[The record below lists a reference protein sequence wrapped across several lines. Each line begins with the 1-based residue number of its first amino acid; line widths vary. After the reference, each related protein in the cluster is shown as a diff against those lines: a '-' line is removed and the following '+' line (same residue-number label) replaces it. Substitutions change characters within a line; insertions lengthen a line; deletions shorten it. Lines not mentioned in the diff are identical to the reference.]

1 MGTFTVIAPHGGRL
15 VNRVPPESE
24 RAAQREKAAGRK
36 ALTLGP
42 REASDLLMLGV
53 GAFSPLEGFLTS
65 ADYHAV
71 VREGRLASGLP
82 WTIPIVLPVSEE
94 AAKGIS
100 VGEEVGLRSAA
111 GELLGRLEVRDKF
124 RYDKEEQA
132 RHVFGTT
139 ERKHPA
145 VDYLFSCGEVLVGGP
160 ITLLDFPPM
169 DACYQSFHLQP
180 RETRYL
186 FQQKGWRTVVGFQ
199 TRNPVHRAHE
209 YIQKCALETVDGM
222 LLHPLVGETKSDDI
236 PGPVR
241 MECYRALLEHYY
253 PKDRVVLSVF
263 PAAMR
268 YGGPREAI
276 FHALVRKN
284 YGCTHFIVGR
294 DHAGVGNY
302 YGPYDAQ
309 RIFTRYAADEIGITP
324 MFFDFTFYCRRCG
337 HIVSEKTCRHADSD
351 RLSFSGTKVREML
364 VRGESL
370 PDEFTRPEIARILA
384 AASQRHQL

>member
-15 VNRVPPESE
+15 VNRVPPQAEQAGLRE
-24 RAAQREKAAGRK
+24 QMAGKRAV
-36 ALTLGP
+36 TLGP
-42 REASDLLMLGV
+42 REVSDLLMLGV

-82 WTIPIVLPVSEE
+82 WTIPVVLPVAEDI
-94 AAKGIS
+94 AKAIK
-100 VGEEVGLRSAA
+100 VGEEVGLR
-111 GELLGRLEVRDKF
+111 GENGQLLGRLEVRDKF

-132 RHVFGTT
+132 RLAFGTT
-139 ERKHPA
+139 DRKHPA
-145 VDYLFSCGEVLVGGP
+145 VDYLYRCGDWLLGGP
-160 ITLLDFPPM
+160 ITLLNEPPV
-169 DACYQSFHLQP
+169 DSCYANFMLHP

-209 YIQKCALETVDGM
+209 YIQKCALETVDGL

-309 RIFTRYAADEIGITP
+309 RIFTRYGAEEIGITP

-337 HIVSEKTCRHADSD
+337 HIVSDKTCRHEESD
-351 RLSFSGTKVREML
+351 RLAFSGTKVREML
-364 VRGESL
+364 GRGESL

-384 AASQRHQL
+384 AASQRHQM